1 MRPGRIGLR
10 GGVFLE
16 DAKALGLRSPI
27 SDPMTREVV
36 TVDVDAIVDVAVIAI
51 AIVDNAK
58 NANQLLAKMMF

>member
-1 MRPGRIGLR
+1 
-10 GGVFLE
+10 VV
-16 DAKALGLRSPI
+16 S
-27 SDPMTREVV
+27 EVV